1 MLYLDK
7 GNNELRFKITD
18 NTGGPARPGIA
29 AAFLQTNQWLHIA
42 AVYNGNFGSA
52 GRSMIY
58 LSGVLMD
65 THIGSDNTPGTGL
78 TGNVK
83 IGQVASM
90 GREGPAGANYF
101 FGMVDDFAIW
111 RRALTP
117 TEIQNIYNGGQ
128 LGQSLGDLMIQPT
141 NLLTIIS
148 IQQTPPGVHLEINFR
163 NQGAWT
169 SFQLRRA
176 TNLSGS
182 FFPVPGL
189 TPTFL
194 GGGNYRY
201 NYSPTNSTGE
211 YYRIEGL

>member
-1 MLYLDK
+1 MSVACCWADSNKLKRLS
-7 GNNELRFKITD
+7 TV
-18 NTGGPARPGIA
+18 GGAARPGIA

-65 THIGSDNTPGTGL
+65 THIGSDNSPGTGL

-201 NYSPTNSTGE
+201 NYSPTNSVSE
-211 YYRIEGL
+211 FYRIEGL